1 MTDQADDFIQD
12 ELPFDAE
19 FIPVDPLPE
28 PDDIPVDVQLRILH
42 ERVDR
47 LDQLVGVLYE
57 ATCDEM
63 QPRLARAI
71 ARSRR

>member
-1 MTDQADDFIQD
+1 MDQADDFIED
-12 ELPFDAE
+12 ELPFEDE